1 MDTGDAMSAQ
11 APTSTQIESGQRE
24 PTMDEGL
31 LQREPPS
38 MDEGLLQREPTMDE
52 GLLQR
57 EPTMDEGLLAWLQV
71 LGSWIL
77 FANTWWVLGW
87 LEPHDGVS
95 HALRTTQSMWT
106 IQEWYL
112 TMISGV

>member
-1 MDTGDAMSAQ
+1 MQPTTGTMDKGDAMSAQ
-11 APTSTQIESGQRE
+11 APTSAQIESGQ
-24 PTMDEGL
+24 T
-31 LQREPPS
+31 
-38 MDEGLLQREPTMDE
+38 
-52 GLLQR
+52 

-95 HALRTTQSMWT
+95 HDLRTIQSMWT
-106 IQEWYL
+106 IPERYL
-112 TMISGV
+112 TMRLGV